1 MRRVISIMQVVFLLE
16 GTERDERRAA
26 VNWLS
31 RLGSLACKV
40 GAIDARAWPYVRVNT
55 RYTDY
60 PEIQKCTLLDKINRL
75 GPLTES
81 DSNRQIIRPLS
92 YPPSILFSVFFRMI
106 SPTEGVAASFC

>member
-1 MRRVISIMQVVFLLE
+1 MMQVVFLLE

-26 VNWLS
+26 VNWLI

-40 GAIDARAWPYVRVNT
+40 GAIDARAWPNVRVNT

-60 PEIQKCTLLDKINRL
+60 SEKCTLLDKINGL

-81 DSNRQIIRPLS
+81 DSDSQIIRPLS
-92 YPPSILFSVFFRMI
+92 YPLSILFSFFFGMI